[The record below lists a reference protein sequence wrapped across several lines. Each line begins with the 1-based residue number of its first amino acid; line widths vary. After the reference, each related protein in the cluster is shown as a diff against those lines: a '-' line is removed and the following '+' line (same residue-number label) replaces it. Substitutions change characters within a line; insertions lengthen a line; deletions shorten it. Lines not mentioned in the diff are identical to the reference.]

1 MSSGESVSEMVTVGR
16 TLALDRNAALSLLR
30 RLSTDRAVMLDLRR
44 LYADE
49 VGRSA
54 LHGLKDETIL
64 EQLAERIARGD
75 LTISAFRATESSGP
89 TEGS

>member
-1 MSSGESVSEMVTVGR
+1 MASDESAIEMVTVGR
-16 TLALDRNAALSLLR
+16 TLALDRNSALSLLR

-54 LHGLKDETIL
+54 LHGLKDETVL

-75 LTISAFRATESSGP
+75 LTISAFRQMERPGP
-89 TEGS
+89 TEG

>member
-1 MSSGESVSEMVTVGR
+1 MASDESVIEMVTVGR
-16 TLALDRNAALSLLR
+16 TLSLDRNSALSLLR

-44 LYADE
+44 LYAEE

-54 LHGLKDETIL
+54 LQGLKDETVL

-75 LTISAFRATESSGP
+75 LTISAFRPMERPGP
-89 TEGS
+89 TEG

>member
-1 MSSGESVSEMVTVGR
+1 MASDESAIEMVTVGR
-16 TLALDRNAALSLLR
+16 TLPLDRNSALSLLR

-54 LHGLKDETIL
+54 LHGLKDETVL

-75 LTISAFRATESSGP
+75 LTISAFRQMERPGP
-89 TEGS
+89 TEG